1 MRRTHRTGGLRLPVA
16 LALVLVSSLLL
27 AGCGD
32 LLTGDDDSGRKNW
45 ALVIGVSTYQD
56 SSFNLRWADEDAL
69 DFYDA
74 LRHTKNWD
82 ADKITLLTNNA
93 ATKAGIK
100 SAIGS
105 LSKRI
110 SADDQFVLYFSG
122 RGGAGKDQP
131 PFDEGDGLDEFLAPY
146 DALPHS
152 AAHDLGDDEL
162 EALLSALPTNNILVI
177 LDTGFAPRSGGGA
190 GNAGRDKTLLRLN
203 DANNRPSD
211 GMTNDLSRAGY
222 ILLTAT
228 QPSQPAVENNQL
240 RNSVFTYYLVEGL
253 MGAANPGRKSVS
265 VQQSFQYAAVRTSA
279 YVAGQAP
286 QLLDNREKPFRI
298 AVY

>member
-1 MRRTHRTGGLRLPVA
+1 MG
-16 LALVLVSSLLL
+16 LVLVSLVSVLL
-27 AGCGD
+27 AGCGE
-32 LLTGDDDSGRKNW
+32 LLTGDDDSGRRNW
-45 ALVIGVSTYQD
+45 ALVIGISTYQE

-69 DFYDA
+69 DVYDA

-82 ADKITLLTNNA
+82 TDKITLLTNGA

-152 AAHDLGDDEL
+152 ATHDLGDDEL

-177 LDTGFAPRSGGGA
+177 LDTSFAPRLGDGA

-222 ILLTAT
+222 ILLTAA
-228 QPSQPAVENNQL
+228 QPANPAVENNQL
-240 RNSVFTYYLVEGL
+240 RNSVFTYYFVEGL
-253 MGAANPGRKSVS
+253 LGAANPGRKSVT
-265 VQQSFQYAAVRTSA
+265 VQQTFKYAAVRTSA

-286 QLLDNREKPFRI
+286 QLLDNRGKPFRI
-298 AVY
+298 VAY